1 MDAVREFFAAL
12 QTELGASPHTL
23 AAYRRDLAGF
33 TAFLGRRRRSVATAR
48 VGDLSDYLEDLRRRG
63 LGARSAARHLSAV
76 RGFYR
81 FLLASGEIRRDPTE
95 HLESPRPP
103 RRLPR
108 TSRSK
113 TRGLVESPDLSA
125 SEGLRDR
132 AMLELLY
139 ASGLRASECL
149 TLRLEDLNITAG
161 YVTATGKGSRQ
172 RLVPVGA
179 QALRW
184 VERYMSTS
192 RPGFVRRSDPG
203 TLFLNRYGR
212 PLSRQ
217 SLWSVIKRAARR
229 AGLRIAVSPHTLRH
243 SFASHL
249 LERGADLRSVQAML
263 GHADIATTQI
273 YTHLPSSAVRAMYR
287 NSTPGDQRPR
297 PWLNWTRVIR
307 LSRARRSHGSAGGER
322 LHERPEGARCG
333 AAGSRPRGDGSPRD
347 SAAGGSRAR
356 GGLGLREMALARH
369 RRCRRAVGDDGNG
382 GDHCEAAASGRRAS
396 SARARRPGCG
406 IVAVARPGTFAD

>member
-1 MDAVREFFAAL
+1 M
-12 QTELGASPHTL
+12 
-23 AAYRRDLAGF
+23 
-33 TAFLGRRRRSVATAR
+33 AFLKRKQRSVATAR

-76 RGFYR
+76 RSFYR

-95 HLESPRPP
+95 HLESPHPP

-108 TSRSK
+108 TLSIEDA
-113 TRGLVESPDLSA
+113 GALVESPDLSGP
-125 SEGLRDR
+125 EGLRDR

-149 TLRLEDLNITAG
+149 TLRLEDWSVTAG

-184 VERYMSTS
+184 VERYVSTS

-229 AGLRIAVSPHTLRH
+229 AGLRSAVSPHTLRH

-287 NSTPGDQRPR
+287 KFHPR
-297 PWLNWTRVIR
+297 AI
-307 LSRARRSHGSAGGER
+307 SK
-322 LHERPEGARCG
+322 
-333 AAGSRPRGDGSPRD
+333 
-347 SAAGGSRAR
+347 
-356 GGLGLREMALARH
+356 
-369 RRCRRAVGDDGNG
+369 
-382 GDHCEAAASGRRAS
+382 AS
-396 SARARRPGCG
+396 
-406 IVAVARPGTFAD
+406 

>member
-1 MDAVREFFAAL
+1 MDALRAFLDAL
-12 QTELGASPHTL
+12 QTERGASPHTL
-23 AAYRRDLAGF
+23 AAYRRDLTGF
-33 TAFLGRRRRSVATAR
+33 TAYLRRQGRTVATAR
-48 VGDLSDYLEDLRRRG
+48 VGELTDFLADLRRRG
-63 LGARSAARHLSAV
+63 LGARSTARHLSAV
-76 RGFYR
+76 RGLYR

-108 TSRSK
+108 PLSVEDAAA
-113 TRGLVESPDLSA
+113 LVESPDPSA
-125 SEGLRDR
+125 PEGLRDR

-149 TLRLEDLNITAG
+149 TLRLEDLNVTAG

-184 VERYMSTS
+184 VERYVATS
-192 RPGFVRRSDPG
+192 RSGFLRRSDPG

-212 PLSRQ
+212 ALSRQ

-229 AGLRIAVSPHTLRH
+229 AGLRGAVSPHTLRH

-287 NSTPGDQRPR
+287 KFHPR
-297 PWLNWTRVIR
+297 AIR
-307 LSRARRSHGSAGGER
+307 K
-322 LHERPEGARCG
+322 
-333 AAGSRPRGDGSPRD
+333 
-347 SAAGGSRAR
+347 
-356 GGLGLREMALARH
+356 
-369 RRCRRAVGDDGNG
+369 
-382 GDHCEAAASGRRAS
+382 AS
-396 SARARRPGCG
+396 
-406 IVAVARPGTFAD
+406 

>member
-1 MDAVREFFAAL
+1 MDGLREFLAAL
-12 QTELGASPHTL
+12 QTERGASPHTL

-33 TAFLGRRRRSVATAR
+33 TAFLARRGRSVGAVR
-48 VGDLSDYLEDLRRRG
+48 VGDLSEYLGELRQRG

-76 RGFYR
+76 RGLYR
-81 FLLASGEIRRDPTE
+81 FLLAAGEIRRDPTE

-108 TSRSK
+108 TLSIEDVAA
-113 TRGLVESPDLSA
+113 LVESPDLSA
-125 SEGLRDR
+125 PEGLRDR

-149 TLRLEDLNITAG
+149 ALRLEDLNIAGG
-161 YVTATGKGSRQ
+161 YVTATGKGNRQ

-179 QALRW
+179 QALKW
-184 VERYMSTS
+184 VERYATTS
-192 RPGFVRRSDPG
+192 RPALVKRGDPG
-203 TLFLNRYGR
+203 ALFVNRYGR

-217 SLWSVIKRAARR
+217 ALWMVIKRAGRR
-229 AGLRIAVSPHTLRH
+229 AGVRSAVSPHTLRH

-287 NSTPGDQRPR
+287 KFHPR
-297 PWLNWTRVIR
+297 AV
-307 LSRARRSHGSAGGER
+307 SRAS
-322 LHERPEGARCG
+322 
-333 AAGSRPRGDGSPRD
+333 
-347 SAAGGSRAR
+347 
-356 GGLGLREMALARH
+356 
-369 RRCRRAVGDDGNG
+369 
-382 GDHCEAAASGRRAS
+382 
-396 SARARRPGCG
+396 
-406 IVAVARPGTFAD
+406 

>member
-1 MDAVREFFAAL
+1 MDGLREFLAAL
-12 QTELGASPHTL
+12 QTERGASPHTL

-33 TAFLGRRRRSVATAR
+33 TAFLARRGRSVGAVR
-48 VGDLSDYLEDLRRRG
+48 VGDLSEYLAELRRRG

-76 RGFYR
+76 RGLYR
-81 FLLASGEIRRDPTE
+81 FLLAAGEIRRDPTE

-108 TSRSK
+108 TLSIEDAAA
-113 TRGLVESPDLSA
+113 LVESPDLSA
-125 SEGLRDR
+125 PEGLRDR

-149 TLRLEDLNITAG
+149 ALRLEDLNIAAG
-161 YVTATGKGSRQ
+161 YVTATGKGNRQ

-179 QALRW
+179 QALKW
-184 VERYMSTS
+184 VERYATTS
-192 RPGFVRRSDPG
+192 RPALVKRGDPG
-203 TLFLNRYGR
+203 ALFVNRYGR

-217 SLWSVIKRAARR
+217 ALWMVIKRASRR
-229 AGLRIAVSPHTLRH
+229 AGVRSAVSPHTLRH

-287 NSTPGDQRPR
+287 KFHPR
-297 PWLNWTRVIR
+297 AV
-307 LSRARRSHGSAGGER
+307 SRAS
-322 LHERPEGARCG
+322 
-333 AAGSRPRGDGSPRD
+333 
-347 SAAGGSRAR
+347 
-356 GGLGLREMALARH
+356 
-369 RRCRRAVGDDGNG
+369 
-382 GDHCEAAASGRRAS
+382 
-396 SARARRPGCG
+396 
-406 IVAVARPGTFAD
+406 

>member
-1 MDAVREFFAAL
+1 MDALREFLAAL
-12 QTELGASPHTL
+12 QTERGASPHTL

-33 TAFLGRRRRSVATAR
+33 TAFLARRRRSLATAR
-48 VGDLSDYLEDLRRRG
+48 AGDVSEYLADLRRRG

-76 RGFYR
+76 RGLYR
-81 FLLASGEIRRDPTE
+81 FLLASGAIRSDPTE
-95 HLESPRPP
+95 HLEAPHPP

-108 TSRSK
+108 TLSVEDAAA
-113 TRGLVESPDLSA
+113 LVESPDLSVP
-125 SEGLRDR
+125 EGLRDR

-149 TLRLEDLNITAG
+149 TLRLEDLNATAG

-179 QALRW
+179 QALQW
-184 VERYMSTS
+184 VARYAATS
-192 RPGFVRRSDPG
+192 RPGFITYSDPG

-212 PLSRQ
+212 ALSRQ
-217 SLWSVIKRAARR
+217 SLWAVIRRAAKRS
-229 AGLRIAVSPHTLRH
+229 GLRSAVSPHTLRH

-287 NSTPGDQRPR
+287 KFHP
-297 PWLNWTRVIR
+297 
-307 LSRARRSHGSAGGER
+307 
-322 LHERPEGARCG
+322 
-333 AAGSRPRGDGSPRD
+333 
-347 SAAGGSRAR
+347 
-356 GGLGLREMALARH
+356 
-369 RRCRRAVGDDGNG
+369 RAVRK
-382 GDHCEAAASGRRAS
+382 AS
-396 SARARRPGCG
+396 
-406 IVAVARPGTFAD
+406 